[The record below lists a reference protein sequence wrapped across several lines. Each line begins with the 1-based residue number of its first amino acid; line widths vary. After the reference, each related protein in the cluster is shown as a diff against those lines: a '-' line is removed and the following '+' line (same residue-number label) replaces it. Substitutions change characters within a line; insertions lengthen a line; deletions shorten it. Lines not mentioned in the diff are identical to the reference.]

1 MKLCVL
7 ILFFAEFR
15 SSFFTYIE
23 PYFEEHS
30 FDTGTVFT
38 CSGPVD
44 TRFSIIKKGSVEVK
58 ETLRDS
64 LGKQIVLLE
73 SGQSFGE
80 ANLVDPEFSS
90 LTCTV
95 AAPSQ
100 ILILTYD
107 NFRKM
112 TGRNVRTTNKYY
124 LNLTNIISER
134 LVELNREFISLYYST
149 LSQSELEI

>member
-1 MKLCVL
+1 M
-7 ILFFAEFR
+7 
-15 SSFFTYIE
+15 
-23 PYFEEHS
+23 
-30 FDTGTVFT
+30 
-38 CSGPVD
+38 
-44 TRFSIIKKGSVEVK
+44 K